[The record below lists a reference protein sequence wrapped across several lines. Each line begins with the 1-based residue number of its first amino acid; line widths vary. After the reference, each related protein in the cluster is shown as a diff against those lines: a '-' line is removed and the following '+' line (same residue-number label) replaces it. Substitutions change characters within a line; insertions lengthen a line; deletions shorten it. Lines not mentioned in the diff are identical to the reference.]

1 MNLEP
6 RKVFHVSVHFN
17 KLLFMISLFILVLR
31 FLQFQHLSFPF
42 SSIYCCFFFSRVILD
57 KFSMG
62 HFGQFHISKGTTNA
76 VDIFTSLNFYWF
88 YVCALSICL
97 LFTCAPLSPCTL
109 STLLCRSW
117 LWAKRFPVQH
127 FIMASEKDT
136 LGVRA
141 ASKWQQ
147 QFRFVLYLIPPVQQV
162 SVYICVCVG
171 TESYGKGVAGGRVL
185 ACGWL

>member
-6 RKVFHVSVHFN
+6 RTSKVFHVSVRFN
-17 KLLFMISLFILVLR
+17 KLQFMISLFILVLVLR
-31 FLQFQHLSFPF
+31 FLQFHHLSFPF
-42 SSIYCCFFFSRVILD
+42 SSIYCCSLFCSRVILD

-97 LFTCAPLSPCTL
+97 LFTCAPPSPCTL
-109 STLLCRSW
+109 LCCSS
-117 LWAKRFPVQH
+117 LSAKRFPVQH

-141 ASKWQQ
+141 ASK
-147 QFRFVLYLIPPVQQV
+147 
-162 SVYICVCVG
+162 
-171 TESYGKGVAGGRVL
+171 
-185 ACGWL
+185 

>member
-6 RKVFHVSVHFN
+6 RTSKVFHVSVRFN
-17 KLLFMISLFILVLR
+17 KLQFMISLFILVLR

-42 SSIYCCFFFSRVILD
+42 SSIYCCSLFCSRVILD

-97 LFTCAPLSPCTL
+97 LFTCAPPSPCTL
-109 STLLCRSW
+109 LCCSS
-117 LWAKRFPVQH
+117 LSAKRFHVQH

-141 ASKWQQ
+141 ASK
-147 QFRFVLYLIPPVQQV
+147 
-162 SVYICVCVG
+162 
-171 TESYGKGVAGGRVL
+171 
-185 ACGWL
+185 